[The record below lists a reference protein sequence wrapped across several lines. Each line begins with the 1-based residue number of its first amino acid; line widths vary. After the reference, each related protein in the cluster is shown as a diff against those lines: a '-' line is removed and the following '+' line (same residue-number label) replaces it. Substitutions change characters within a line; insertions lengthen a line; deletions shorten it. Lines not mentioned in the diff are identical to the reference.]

1 MIIVDKKY
9 IKNNLFSIV
18 PLLVILFLFL
28 NFNIINIAFF
38 FMLSIILILI
48 INLVYKNKKYKKLYS
63 LAEANKRRYRMAIEA
78 LDGVI
83 WEWNSENNKL
93 FMSKKIKAILKIDR
107 DISDF
112 SDWLGFILEEERE
125 DIRIFIENTI
135 NKKILENFI
144 LEHSVIDTN
153 GNRLIISFQGKG
165 NIRNDIFY
173 LSGVITDNTEKKKIE
188 NIEKANEYKN
198 KLALEGSKDI
208 VFWWNINEKIIS
220 VGSDI
225 KKYINLS
232 GDGDIL
238 IPTSVWESY
247 IISDDLE
254 EYKNNIKSI
263 IKSGKNKFYTME
275 YRILGKDNKKY
286 WIEVKGK
293 KTVEKNG
300 EIFVYGAI
308 SEITNRKEKEIE
320 INHLSYY
327 DEVTGIP
334 NRRFFM
340 KEASR
345 LIRELFN
352 VNIAFIFIDLD
363 NFKYVNDTYGH
374 DYGDALLYE
383 FSKII
388 LEMQIDNSFLARYGG
403 DEFVLVKSN
412 IEGKNEIKGILDNI
426 IKKLSNPLIIKDRE
440 IYSTLSIGVSI
451 YPFDGKDIGILL
463 KRSDMAMY
471 LAKINGKNRY
481 EFFDLKLL
489 EVLDRE
495 FEIKKGLR
503 RAIDKEE
510 IRFLYQPK
518 VKVDTGKVIGFEL
531 LVRWHSKNMGIV
543 SPKEFIPIAENSGL
557 IIPIGKYI
565 IDESFK
571 KCKELSLNTNK
582 KFKMAINLSEVQ
594 IRDDEIVDYISMTL
608 KKYNLD
614 ASYIELEITESIIM
628 KSADKNIKT
637 LEKLKELGV
646 TLALDDFG
654 TGYSSLSYL
663 RTLPIDVLKIDKSF
677 IDGIL
682 IEEKSEY
689 IINSII
695 ELSHYLNLLVVAEGV
710 ETKEQLVYLEKSSCD
725 IIQGYYFSEPIEF
738 EDISEM
744 IIS

>member
-9 IKNNLFSIV
+9 IKNNLFFIA
-18 PLLVILFLFL
+18 PLLVVLFLFL
-28 NFNIINIAFF
+28 NFNIINITTF

-48 INLVYKNKKYKKLYS
+48 INVVYKNKKYKKLYN
-63 LAEANKRRYRMAIEA
+63 LAEVNKRRYRMAIEA

-93 FMSKKIKAILKIDR
+93 FMSKKIKSILKIDR

-112 SDWLGFILEEERE
+112 SDWLAFILEEERE
-125 DIRIFIENTI
+125 DIRIFIEDTI

-188 NIEKANEYKN
+188 KVEKANEYKN
-198 KLALEGSKDI
+198 KLALEGCKDI
-208 VFWWNINEKIIS
+208 VFWWNISEKIIS
-220 VGSDI
+220 IGSDI

-238 IPTSVWESY
+238 IPISVWESY

-254 EYKNNIKSI
+254 EYRNNINSI

-300 EIFVYGAI
+300 DIFVYGAI
-308 SEITNRKEKEIE
+308 SEITNRKEKELE
-320 INHLSYY
+320 INYLSYY

-340 KEASR
+340 KESSR
-345 LIRELFN
+345 LIKELCN

-383 FSKII
+383 FSKMI

-403 DEFVLVKSN
+403 DEFVFVKSN
-412 IEGKNEIKGILDNI
+412 IEDKNEIKGILDNI

-440 IYSTLSIGVSI
+440 IYYTLSIGVSI

-495 FEIKKGLR
+495 FEIEKGLR

-518 VKVDTGKVIGFEL
+518 VNVNTGKVIGFEL
-531 LVRWHSKNMGIV
+531 LVRWDSKNMGIV

-557 IIPIGKYI
+557 LIPIGKYI

-571 KCKELSLNTNK
+571 KCKELSLNTDK

-594 IRDDEIVDYISMTL
+594 IRDEEIVDYISKSL

-614 ASYIELEITESIIM
+614 ATYIELEITESIIM

-637 LEKLKELGV
+637 LEKIKRLGV

-710 ETKEQLVYLEKSSCD
+710 ETKEQLVYLEKSGCD
-725 IIQGYYFSEPIEF
+725 IIQGYYFSKPIEF
-738 EDISEM
+738 DDICKM

>member
-173 LSGVITDNTEKKKIE
+173 LSGVITDNTEKKKTE

-263 IKSGKNKFYTME
+263 IKSGKNKFYTMQ

-388 LEMQIDNSFLARYGG
+388 LEMKIDNSFLARYGG

-495 FEIKKGLR
+495 FEIEKGLI

-518 VKVDTGKVIGFEL
+518 VNVNTGKVIGFEL

-738 EDISEM
+738 EDICEM

>member
-9 IKNNLFSIV
+9 IKNNLFFIA
-18 PLLVILFLFL
+18 PLLVVLFLFW
-28 NFNIINIAFF
+28 NFNIINITTF

-48 INLVYKNKKYKKLYS
+48 INVVYKNKKYKKLYN
-63 LAEANKRRYRMAIEA
+63 LAEVNKRRYRMAIEA

-93 FMSKKIKAILKIDR
+93 FMSKKIKSILKIDR

-112 SDWLGFILEEERE
+112 SDWLAFILEEERE
-125 DIRIFIENTI
+125 DIRIFIEDTI

-188 NIEKANEYKN
+188 KVEKANEYKN
-198 KLALEGSKDI
+198 KLALEGCKDI
-208 VFWWNINEKIIS
+208 VFWWNISEKIIS
-220 VGSDI
+220 IGSDI

-238 IPTSVWESY
+238 IPISVWESY

-254 EYKNNIKSI
+254 EYRNNINSI

-300 EIFVYGAI
+300 DIFVYGAI
-308 SEITNRKEKEIE
+308 SEITNRKEKELE
-320 INHLSYY
+320 INYLSYY

-340 KEASR
+340 KESSR
-345 LIRELFN
+345 LIKELCN

-383 FSKII
+383 FSKMI

-403 DEFVLVKSN
+403 DEFVFVKSN
-412 IEGKNEIKGILDNI
+412 IEDKNEIKGILDNI

-440 IYSTLSIGVSI
+440 IYYTLSIGVSI

-495 FEIKKGLR
+495 FEIEKGLR

-518 VKVDTGKVIGFEL
+518 VNVNTGKVIGFEL
-531 LVRWHSKNMGIV
+531 LVRWDSKNMGIV

-557 IIPIGKYI
+557 LIPIGKYI

-571 KCKELSLNTNK
+571 KCKELSLNTDK

-594 IRDDEIVDYISMTL
+594 IRDEEIVDYISKSL

-614 ASYIELEITESIIM
+614 ATYIELEITESIIM

-637 LEKLKELGV
+637 LEKIKRLGV

-710 ETKEQLVYLEKSSCD
+710 ETKEQLVYLEKSGCD
-725 IIQGYYFSEPIEF
+725 IIQGYYFSKPIEF
-738 EDISEM
+738 DDICKM

>member
-254 EYKNNIKSI
+254 E
-263 IKSGKNKFYTME
+263 
-275 YRILGKDNKKY
+275 
-286 WIEVKGK
+286 
-293 KTVEKNG
+293 
-300 EIFVYGAI
+300 
-308 SEITNRKEKEIE
+308 
-320 INHLSYY
+320 
-327 DEVTGIP
+327 
-334 NRRFFM
+334 
-340 KEASR
+340 
-345 LIRELFN
+345 
-352 VNIAFIFIDLD
+352 
-363 NFKYVNDTYGH
+363 
-374 DYGDALLYE
+374 
-383 FSKII
+383 
-388 LEMQIDNSFLARYGG
+388 
-403 DEFVLVKSN
+403 
-412 IEGKNEIKGILDNI
+412 
-426 IKKLSNPLIIKDRE
+426 
-440 IYSTLSIGVSI
+440 
-451 YPFDGKDIGILL
+451 
-463 KRSDMAMY
+463 
-471 LAKINGKNRY
+471 
-481 EFFDLKLL
+481 
-489 EVLDRE
+489 
-495 FEIKKGLR
+495 
-503 RAIDKEE
+503 
-510 IRFLYQPK
+510 
-518 VKVDTGKVIGFEL
+518 
-531 LVRWHSKNMGIV
+531 
-543 SPKEFIPIAENSGL
+543 
-557 IIPIGKYI
+557 
-565 IDESFK
+565 
-571 KCKELSLNTNK
+571 
-582 KFKMAINLSEVQ
+582 
-594 IRDDEIVDYISMTL
+594 
-608 KKYNLD
+608 
-614 ASYIELEITESIIM
+614 
-628 KSADKNIKT
+628 
-637 LEKLKELGV
+637 
-646 TLALDDFG
+646 
-654 TGYSSLSYL
+654 
-663 RTLPIDVLKIDKSF
+663 
-677 IDGIL
+677 
-682 IEEKSEY
+682 
-689 IINSII
+689 
-695 ELSHYLNLLVVAEGV
+695 
-710 ETKEQLVYLEKSSCD
+710 
-725 IIQGYYFSEPIEF
+725 
-738 EDISEM
+738 
-744 IIS
+744 

>member
-1 MIIVDKKY
+1 
-9 IKNNLFSIV
+9 
-18 PLLVILFLFL
+18 
-28 NFNIINIAFF
+28 
-38 FMLSIILILI
+38 
-48 INLVYKNKKYKKLYS
+48 
-63 LAEANKRRYRMAIEA
+63 
-78 LDGVI
+78 
-83 WEWNSENNKL
+83 
-93 FMSKKIKAILKIDR
+93 
-107 DISDF
+107 
-112 SDWLGFILEEERE
+112 
-125 DIRIFIENTI
+125 
-135 NKKILENFI
+135 
-144 LEHSVIDTN
+144 
-153 GNRLIISFQGKG
+153 
-165 NIRNDIFY
+165 
-173 LSGVITDNTEKKKIE
+173 
-188 NIEKANEYKN
+188 
-198 KLALEGSKDI
+198 
-208 VFWWNINEKIIS
+208 
-220 VGSDI
+220 
-225 KKYINLS
+225 
-232 GDGDIL
+232 
-238 IPTSVWESY
+238 
-247 IISDDLE
+247 
-254 EYKNNIKSI
+254 
-263 IKSGKNKFYTME
+263 
-275 YRILGKDNKKY
+275 
-286 WIEVKGK
+286 
-293 KTVEKNG
+293 
-300 EIFVYGAI
+300 
-308 SEITNRKEKEIE
+308 
-320 INHLSYY
+320 
-327 DEVTGIP
+327 
-334 NRRFFM
+334 M

-495 FEIKKGLR
+495 FEIEKGLR

>member
-254 EYKNNIKSI
+254 EYRNNINSI

>member
-1 MIIVDKKY
+1 MVNKKQL
-9 IKNNLFSIV
+9 INNLLFIISFLSI
-18 PLLVILFLFL
+18 LLLSWR
-28 NFNIINIAFF
+28 FNVSTISYF
-38 FMLSIILILI
+38 FMLFIILILTMI
-48 INLVYKNKKYKKLYS
+48 LAYKNKRYKKLFN

-78 LDGVI
+78 LDGAI
-83 WEWNSENNKL
+83 WEWSSEKNKL
-93 FMSKKIKAILKIDR
+93 FISPKVKTMLKIDR

-112 SDWLGFILEEERE
+112 QQWLSFIIEEERE

-135 NKKILENFI
+135 EKRILDNFI
-144 LEHSVIDTN
+144 LEYSVIDAK
-153 GNRLIISFQGKG
+153 GNRLIINVQGKG
-165 NIRNDIFY
+165 NIKNDIFY
-173 LSGVITDNTEKKKIE
+173 LSGVITDNTERRKLD
-188 NIEKANEYKN
+188 NINKANEYRN

-208 VFWWNINEKIIS
+208 VFWWNITENIIS
-220 VGSDI
+220 IGSDI

-232 GDGDIL
+232 GEGDIL
-238 IPTSVWESY
+238 IPKSVWESY
-247 IISDDLE
+247 IINEDIE
-254 EYKNNIKSI
+254 EYKNKIDKI
-263 IKSGKNKFYTME
+263 INSGKNEFFTLE
-275 YRILGKDNKKY
+275 YRILGKDNKNY
-286 WIEVKGK
+286 WIEIKGK
-293 KTVEKNG
+293 KTIKKNG
-300 EIFVYGAI
+300 DIFIHGAI
-308 SEITNRKEKEIE
+308 SEITNRKEKELE
-320 INHLSYY
+320 INYLSYY

-334 NRRFFM
+334 NRRYFM
-340 KEASR
+340 REAST
-345 LIRELFN
+345 LIKESFN
-352 VNIAFIFIDLD
+352 KNIAFIFIDLD

-374 DYGDALLYE
+374 DYGDALLLE
-383 FSKII
+383 FCRMI
-388 LEMQIDNSFLARYGG
+388 LEMKIQDSFLARYGG

-412 IEGKNEIKGILDNI
+412 IEGKNEIKVILDTI
-426 IKKLSNPLIIKDRE
+426 IKKLSNPLIVKERE
-440 IYSTLSIGVSI
+440 IYSTLSVGVSI

-463 KRSDMAMY
+463 KRADMAMY

-495 FEIKKGLR
+495 FEIEKGLR
-503 RAIDKEE
+503 IAIDNEE
-510 IRFLYQPK
+510 IKFLYQPK
-518 VKVDTGKVIGFEL
+518 VKIDTGEVIGFEL

-571 KCKELSLNTNK
+571 KCKEISLSTDK

-594 IRDDEIVDYISMTL
+594 IRDDEIVDYIANSL
-608 KKYNLD
+608 SKYNLD

-628 KSADKNIKT
+628 KSAEKNIKT
-637 LEKLKELGV
+637 LEKLKDLGV

-710 ETKEQLVYLEKSSCD
+710 ETKEQLGYLEKSSCD
-725 IIQGYYFSEPIEF
+725 IIQGYYFSKPIEF
-738 EDISEM
+738 NDISKM
-744 IIS
+744 ILNLN

>member
-93 FMSKKIKAILKIDR
+93 FMSKKIKVILKIDR

>member
-78 LDGVI
+78 LDGII

>member
-495 FEIKKGLR
+495 FEIEKGLR

>member
-495 FEIKKGLR
+495 FEIEKGLR

-543 SPKEFIPIAENSGL
+543 SSKEFIPIAENSGL

>member
-1 MIIVDKKY
+1 
-9 IKNNLFSIV
+9 
-18 PLLVILFLFL
+18 
-28 NFNIINIAFF
+28 
-38 FMLSIILILI
+38 MLSIILILI

>member
-1 MIIVDKKY
+1 
-9 IKNNLFSIV
+9 
-18 PLLVILFLFL
+18 
-28 NFNIINIAFF
+28 
-38 FMLSIILILI
+38 
-48 INLVYKNKKYKKLYS
+48 
-63 LAEANKRRYRMAIEA
+63 MAIEA

>member
-208 VFWWNINEKIIS
+208 VFWWNINGKIIS

-293 KTVEKNG
+293 KTVEKM
-300 EIFVYGAI
+300 
-308 SEITNRKEKEIE
+308 EK
-320 INHLSYY
+320 Y
-327 DEVTGIP
+327 
-334 NRRFFM
+334 
-340 KEASR
+340 
-345 LIRELFN
+345 LF
-352 VNIAFIFIDLD
+352 
-363 NFKYVNDTYGH
+363 
-374 DYGDALLYE
+374 
-383 FSKII
+383 
-388 LEMQIDNSFLARYGG
+388 
-403 DEFVLVKSN
+403 
-412 IEGKNEIKGILDNI
+412 
-426 IKKLSNPLIIKDRE
+426 
-440 IYSTLSIGVSI
+440 
-451 YPFDGKDIGILL
+451 
-463 KRSDMAMY
+463 
-471 LAKINGKNRY
+471 
-481 EFFDLKLL
+481 
-489 EVLDRE
+489 
-495 FEIKKGLR
+495 
-503 RAIDKEE
+503 
-510 IRFLYQPK
+510 
-518 VKVDTGKVIGFEL
+518 
-531 LVRWHSKNMGIV
+531 
-543 SPKEFIPIAENSGL
+543 
-557 IIPIGKYI
+557 
-565 IDESFK
+565 
-571 KCKELSLNTNK
+571 
-582 KFKMAINLSEVQ
+582 
-594 IRDDEIVDYISMTL
+594 
-608 KKYNLD
+608 
-614 ASYIELEITESIIM
+614 TEQFQ
-628 KSADKNIKT
+628 K
-637 LEKLKELGV
+637 
-646 TLALDDFG
+646 
-654 TGYSSLSYL
+654 
-663 RTLPIDVLKIDKSF
+663 
-677 IDGIL
+677 
-682 IEEKSEY
+682 
-689 IINSII
+689 
-695 ELSHYLNLLVVAEGV
+695 
-710 ETKEQLVYLEKSSCD
+710 
-725 IIQGYYFSEPIEF
+725 
-738 EDISEM
+738 
-744 IIS
+744 

>member
-1 MIIVDKKY
+1 
-9 IKNNLFSIV
+9 
-18 PLLVILFLFL
+18 
-28 NFNIINIAFF
+28 
-38 FMLSIILILI
+38 
-48 INLVYKNKKYKKLYS
+48 
-63 LAEANKRRYRMAIEA
+63 MAIEA

-93 FMSKKIKAILKIDR
+93 FMSKKIKSILKIDR

-112 SDWLGFILEEERE
+112 SDWLAFILEEERE
-125 DIRIFIENTI
+125 DIRIFIEDTI

-188 NIEKANEYKN
+188 KVEKANEYKN
-198 KLALEGSKDI
+198 KLALEGCKDI
-208 VFWWNINEKIIS
+208 VFWWNISEKIIS
-220 VGSDI
+220 IGSDI

-238 IPTSVWESY
+238 IPISVWESY

-254 EYKNNIKSI
+254 EYRNNINSI

-300 EIFVYGAI
+300 DIFVYGAI
-308 SEITNRKEKEIE
+308 SEITNRKEKELE
-320 INHLSYY
+320 INYLSYY

-340 KEASR
+340 KESSR
-345 LIRELFN
+345 LIKELCN

-383 FSKII
+383 FSKMI

-403 DEFVLVKSN
+403 DEFVFVKSN
-412 IEGKNEIKGILDNI
+412 IEDKNEIKGILDNI

-440 IYSTLSIGVSI
+440 IYYTLSIGVSI

-495 FEIKKGLR
+495 FEIEKGLR

-518 VKVDTGKVIGFEL
+518 VNVNTGKVIGFEL
-531 LVRWHSKNMGIV
+531 LVRWDSKNMGIV

-557 IIPIGKYI
+557 LIPIGKYI

-571 KCKELSLNTNK
+571 KCKELSLNTDK

-594 IRDDEIVDYISMTL
+594 IRDEEIVDYISKSL

-614 ASYIELEITESIIM
+614 ATYIELEITESIIM

-637 LEKLKELGV
+637 LEKIKRLGV

-710 ETKEQLVYLEKSSCD
+710 ETKEQLVYLEKSGCD
-725 IIQGYYFSEPIEF
+725 IIQGYYFSKPIEF
-738 EDISEM
+738 DDICKM

>member
-188 NIEKANEYKN
+188 NIEKTNEYKN

-495 FEIKKGLR
+495 FEIEKGLR